1 MHDWLH
7 LVDDSQLNMAIA
19 QSHHSLVLIFKH
31 STRCGISSMVLN
43 RFNRNELPQAANLYL
58 LDILKYRDLSNR
70 IASEFHVHHESPQL
84 LVLRNGDCILDYSH
98 NEINVSSVF
107 EDLI

>member
-7 LVDDSQLNMAIA
+7 LVDDGQLDMAIA
-19 QSHHSLVLIFKH
+19 QSYNSLVFIFKH

-43 RFNRNELPQAANLYL
+43 RFNRNELPHAAVLYL
-58 LDILKYRDLSNR
+58 LDILKYRDISNR
-70 IASEFHVHHESPQL
+70 IARELHVHHESPQL

-98 NEINVSSVF
+98 NEINASSVL
-107 EDLI
+107 EDLN